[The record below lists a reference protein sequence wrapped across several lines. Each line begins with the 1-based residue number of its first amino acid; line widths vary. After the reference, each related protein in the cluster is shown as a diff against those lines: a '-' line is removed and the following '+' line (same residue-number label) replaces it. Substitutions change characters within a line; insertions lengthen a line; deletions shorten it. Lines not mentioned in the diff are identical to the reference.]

1 MPIPA
6 LTSLKPLTPP
16 PNEITAMPQHPDRR
30 QVLRFLRSS
39 LGVLSLIVLSPGRAL
54 AAGPG
59 MFEQGLARGPLYATL
74 TAFLGGLLV
83 CLTPCVYPMVAIT
96 VSVFGARSDTSRGR
110 AMALSTAFVLGIAA
124 MFTPLGLIAGLTG
137 SLFGS
142 ALSNPWVT
150 SLIALVFLGLAASM
164 FGAFEFML
172 PSGLT
177 NRLASVGGGGYGGAF
192 LIGLVSG
199 LVAAPCTGPVLTG
212 ILLWIGKTR
221 SAGLGSLVLFA
232 FSLGLGIPFWLV
244 GTFAVRLP
252 RAGRWMLWT
261 KSFFGIVLTV
271 LALYFL
277 KNALRPLAS
286 LAHLGDSRPVLAAVL
301 LIGGVLLG
309 AIHLAFDAGRSAAL
323 RKGIGIASAVIGAFL
338 FVAWLEAPH
347 GQLRWEH
354 SEVAAMQ
361 RAKDESKPILLDFT
375 AEWCGACKELSRH
388 TFADPTVMRDAS
400 RFVAVKVD
408 ATSDDDPAV
417 DQIKNKYGVVG
428 LPTVIM
434 LGADGQE
441 RARITEFMPPE
452 QFLSTL
458 RTVN

>member
-1 MPIPA
+1 MSNHYSWQRILRRA
-6 LTSLKPLTPP
+6 VLTLAAFGVTSLG
-16 PNEITAMPQHPDRR
+16 AQSAFASGPDLF
-30 QVLRFLRSS
+30 Q
-39 LGVLSLIVLSPGRAL
+39 
-54 AAGPG
+54 
-59 MFEQGLARGPLYATL
+59 QGLARGPLYATL

-124 MFTPLGLIAGLTG
+124 MFTPLGLVAGLTG

-150 SLIALVFLGLAASM
+150 TFIALVFLGLAASM
-164 FGAFEFML
+164 FGAFEFVL

-177 NRLASVGGGGYGGAF
+177 NRLALVGGGGYGGAF

-277 KNALRPLAS
+277 KNVLHPLAS
-286 LAHLGDSRPVLAAVL
+286 LAHAGGSGPLVPVLL
-301 LIGGVLLG
+301 LVGGVLLG
-309 AIHLAFDAGRSAAL
+309 AIHLSFDAHALVRL
-323 RKGIGIASAVIGAFL
+323 RKAAGILAAVGGSFL
-338 FVAWLEAPH
+338 LVAWAEAPH
-347 GQLRWEH
+347 GQLRWES
-354 SEVAAMQ
+354 SETAAAE
-361 RAKDESKPILLDFT
+361 RAKTEAKPLLLDFT
-375 AEWCGACKELSRH
+375 AEWCGACKELARH
-388 TFADPTVMRDAS
+388 TFADPTVMREAS
-400 RFVAVKVD
+400 RFVAVRVD
-408 ATSDDDPAV
+408 ATSDEDPAV
-417 DQIKNKYGVVG
+417 DQIKDKYHVVG
-428 LPTVIM
+428 LPTVI
-434 LGADGQE
+434 
-441 RARITEFMPPE
+441 
-452 QFLSTL
+452 
-458 RTVN
+458 

>member
-1 MPIPA
+1 M
-6 LTSLKPLTPP
+6 THDSLRRLHRIAA
-16 PNEITAMPQHPDRR
+16 ITALA
-30 QVLRFLRSS
+30 VA
-39 LGVLSLIVLSPGRAL
+39 VLSVTPGIAL
-54 AAGPG
+54 AAGPDL
-59 MFEQGLARGPLYATL
+59 FQKGLARGPLYATL
-74 TAFLGGLLV
+74 TAFVGGLLV

-96 VSVFGARSDTSRGR
+96 VSVFGARGDTSRGR

-150 SLIALVFLGLAASM
+150 TFIALVFLGLAASM
-164 FGAFEFML
+164 FGAFEFVL

-177 NRLASVGGGGYGGAF
+177 NRLAMVGGGGYWGAF

-232 FSLGLGIPFWLV
+232 FSIGLGIPFWLV
-244 GTFAVRLP
+244 GTFAVKLP
-252 RAGRWMLWT
+252 RAGRWMVWT

-277 KNALRPLAS
+277 KNVFRPIS
-286 LAHLGDSRPVLAAVL
+286 NFAHLGDTRPLLALALVL
-301 LIGGVLLG
+301 GGVLLG
-309 AIHLAFDAGRSAAL
+309 AIHLSFDMSPGNRL
-323 RKGIGIASAVIGAFL
+323 RKGVGILSAIGGAFL
-338 FVAWLEAPH
+338 FVAWLEAPR
-347 GQLRWEH
+347 GQLHWEH
-354 SEVAAMQ
+354 SEVAASE
-361 RAKDESKPILLDFT
+361 RARSEAKPLLLDFT

-388 TFADPTVMRDAS
+388 TFADPTVMREAS

-408 ATSDDDPAV
+408 ATSDEDPAV
-417 DQIKNKYGVVG
+417 DQIKDKYHVVG

-452 QFLSTL
+452 QFLATL
-458 RTVN
+458 RGVN

>member
-1 MPIPA
+1 MA
-6 LTSLKPLTPP
+6 
-16 PNEITAMPQHPDRR
+16 QH
-30 QVLRFLRSS
+30 F
-39 LGVLSLIVLSPGRAL
+39 LSPRPLCLFLLGLCALGLTLLIPGAAL
-54 AAGPG
+54 AAGPDL
-59 MFEQGLARGPLYATL
+59 FQQGLARGPLYAAL
-74 TAFLGGLLV
+74 TAFVGGLLV

-110 AMALSTAFVLGIAA
+110 SMWLSTAFVLGIAA
-124 MFTPLGLIAGLTG
+124 MFTPLGLVAGLTG

-150 SLIALVFLGLAASM
+150 TFIAIVFLGLAASM

-172 PSGLT
+172 PSGVT
-177 NRLASVGGGGYGGAF
+177 NRLARVGGGGYGGAF

-244 GTFAVRLP
+244 GTFAVKLP

-261 KSFFGIVLTV
+261 KSFFGIVLSV

-277 KNALRPLAS
+277 QNVLRPLAS
-286 LAHLGDSRPVLAAVL
+286 FAHLGDSRPLLAAAL
-301 LIGGVLLG
+301 LVGGLLLG
-309 AIHLAFDAGRSAAL
+309 AIHLSFDGGRLLGL
-323 RKGIGIASAVIGAFL
+323 RKAAGILGAISGCL
-338 FVAWLEAPH
+338 LLVAWLEAPQ
-347 GQLRWEH
+347 GQLQWEH
-354 SEVAAMQ
+354 SEPAATQ
-361 RAKDESKPILLDFT
+361 RASSEAKPVLLDFT
-375 AEWCGACKELSRH
+375 AEWCGACKELARH
-388 TFADPTVMRDAS
+388 TFADPTVQREAS
-400 RFVAVKVD
+400 RFVAVRVD

-417 DQIKNKYGVVG
+417 DQLKDKYGVVG
-428 LPTVIM
+428 LPTVIL
-434 LGADGQE
+434 LGANGRE
-441 RARITEFMPPE
+441 RARITQFVPPD

-458 RTVN
+458 RSVD

>member
-1 MPIPA
+1 MSNHRNSQPIFRLA
-6 LTSLKPLTPP
+6 LLSL
-16 PNEITAMPQHPDRR
+16 AA
-30 QVLRFLRSS
+30 F
-39 LGVLSLIVLSPGRAL
+39 GVLSLGAQSAF
-54 AAGPG
+54 ASGPDL
-59 MFEQGLARGPLYATL
+59 FQKGLARGPFYATL

-96 VSVFGARSDTSRGR
+96 VSVFGARSDTSRSR

-150 SLIALVFLGLAASM
+150 TFIALVFLGLAASM
-164 FGAFEFML
+164 FGAFEFVL

-177 NRLASVGGGGYGGAF
+177 NRLALVGGGGYGGAF

-277 KNALRPLAS
+277 KNVLHPLAS
-286 LAHLGDSRPVLAAVL
+286 LARAGGSGPVLPTVL
-301 LIGGVLLG
+301 LVGGVVLG
-309 AIHLAFDAGRSAAL
+309 AIHLSFEEQAWVRL
-323 RKGIGIASAVIGAFL
+323 RKGVGILAAVCGSFL
-338 FVAWLEAPH
+338 LVAWAEAPH
-347 GQLRWEH
+347 GQLHWEN
-354 SEVAAMQ
+354 SELAAAQ
-361 RAKDESKPILLDFT
+361 RAKTEAKPLLVDFT
-375 AEWCGACKELSRH
+375 AEWCGACKELARH
-388 TFADPTVMRDAS
+388 TFADPTVMREAS
-400 RFVAVKVD
+400 RFVAVRVD
-408 ATSDDDPAV
+408 ATSDEDPAV
-417 DQIKNKYGVVG
+417 DQIKDKYHVVG

-452 QFLSTL
+452 QFLTTL
-458 RTVN
+458 RAVN

>member
-1 MPIPA
+1 MIRPSSRLRLARA
-6 LTSLKPLTPP
+6 LPLLLPLLLLH
-16 PNEITAMPQHPDRR
+16 PNA
-30 QVLRFLRSS
+30 
-39 LGVLSLIVLSPGRAL
+39 AL
-54 AAGPG
+54 AAGPDL
-59 MFEQGLARGPLYATL
+59 FQQGLARGPLYAAL

-96 VSVFGARSDTSRGR
+96 VSVFGARSDSSRR
-110 AMALSTAFVLGIAA
+110 QAMALSSAFVLGIAA

-150 SLIALVFLGLAASM
+150 TFIALVFLALAASM

-172 PSGLT
+172 PSGVT
-177 NRLASVGGGGYGGAF
+177 NRLARVGGAGIGGAF

-221 SAGLGSLVLFA
+221 SAALGSLVLFA

-261 KSFFGIVLTV
+261 KSFFGIVLGV

-277 KNALRPLAS
+277 QNALRPLAS
-286 LAHLGDSRPVLAAVL
+286 FAHWGGARPLLAAALVVTGL
-301 LIGGVLLG
+301 LLG
-309 AIHLAFDAGRSAAL
+309 AIHLAFDGERITRL
-323 RKGIGIASAVIGAFL
+323 RKAAGVASAIGGVL
-338 FVAWLEAPH
+338 MLVAWLEAPQA
-347 GQLRWEH
+347 QLRWER
-354 SEVAAMQ
+354 SEATAAL
-361 RAKDESKPILLDFT
+361 RAASEDKPLLLDFT
-375 AEWCGACKELSRH
+375 AEWCGACKELARH
-388 TFADPTVMRDAS
+388 TFADPSVMKEAS
-400 RFVAVKVD
+400 RFVAVQVD
-408 ATSDDDPAV
+408 ATSDDDPAI
-417 DQIKNKYGVVG
+417 DEIKDKYGVVG
-428 LPTVIM
+428 LPTVIL
-434 LGADGQE
+434 LGANGQE
-441 RARITEFMPPE
+441 RARITEFVPPE

-458 RTVN
+458 RSVN

>member
-1 MPIPA
+1 MRQRIMSNHQPRHRSFGPILLTLA
-6 LTSLKPLTPP
+6 AFGFTSL
-16 PNEITAMPQHPDRR
+16 AAHP
-30 QVLRFLRSS
+30 
-39 LGVLSLIVLSPGRAL
+39 AL
-54 AAGPG
+54 AAAPDL
-59 MFEQGLARGPLYATL
+59 FQRGLARGPLYATL

-96 VSVFGARSDTSRGR
+96 VSVFGARSDTSRAR

-150 SLIALVFLGLAASM
+150 TFIALVFLGLAASM
-164 FGAFEFML
+164 FGAFEFVL

-177 NRLASVGGGGYGGAF
+177 NRLALVGGAGYGGAF

-221 SAGLGSLVLFA
+221 SAGLGSIVLFA
-232 FSLGLGIPFWLV
+232 FSIGLGIPFWLV

-277 KNALRPLAS
+277 KNVLHPLATFAHAGDTRPL
-286 LAHLGDSRPVLAAVL
+286 LAVL
-301 LIGGVLLG
+301 LVVGGLLLG
-309 AIHLAFDAGRSAAL
+309 A
-323 RKGIGIASAVIGAFL
+323 
-338 FVAWLEAPH
+338 
-347 GQLRWEH
+347 
-354 SEVAAMQ
+354 
-361 RAKDESKPILLDFT
+361 
-375 AEWCGACKELSRH
+375 
-388 TFADPTVMRDAS
+388 
-400 RFVAVKVD
+400 
-408 ATSDDDPAV
+408 
-417 DQIKNKYGVVG
+417 
-428 LPTVIM
+428 
-434 LGADGQE
+434 
-441 RARITEFMPPE
+441 
-452 QFLSTL
+452 
-458 RTVN
+458 